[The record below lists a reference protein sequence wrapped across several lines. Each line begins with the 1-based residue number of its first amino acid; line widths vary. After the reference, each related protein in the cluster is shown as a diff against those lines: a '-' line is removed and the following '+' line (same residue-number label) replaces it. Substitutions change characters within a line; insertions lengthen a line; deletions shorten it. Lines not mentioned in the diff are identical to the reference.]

1 MNENFYE
8 VSEDTITDFFEVF
21 DKKSFPIKI
30 DFQFLGHRKQ
40 KGLIKISKI
49 SDQYSAIL
57 AIELG
62 SPRELLVTIN
72 EDLMDAFDEESR
84 TILIEQEIDK
94 INMNVESGKIKLVKT
109 DLNTFASLVN
119 KYGVEKV
126 SRANQV
132 ESLFIEQKEDSQDDD
147 DFIV

>member
-1 MNENFYE
+1 MNENFYQ
-8 VSEDTITDFFEVF
+8 VSEDTINDFFEVF

-132 ESLFIEQKEDSQDDD
+132 ESLFIEQKEDSEDD

>member
-1 MNENFYE
+1 MNDNFYE
-8 VSEDTITDFFEVF
+8 VSEDTINDFFEVF

-49 SDQYSAIL
+49 SDQYAAIL

-132 ESLFIEQKEDSQDDD
+132 ESLFIEQKEDSQDD
-147 DFIV
+147 FIV

>member
-1 MNENFYE
+1 MNDNFYE
-8 VSEDTITDFFEVF
+8 VSEDTINDFFEVF

-30 DFQFLGHRKQ
+30 DFQSLGHRKQ

-109 DLNTFASLVN
+109 DLNTFASLVS

-132 ESLFIEQKEDSQDDD
+132 ESLFIEQKEDSEDD

>member
-1 MNENFYE
+1 MNDNFYE
-8 VSEDTITDFFEVF
+8 VSEDTIKDFFEVF

-132 ESLFIEQKEDSQDDD
+132 ESLFIEQKEDSEDD

>member
-1 MNENFYE
+1 MNENFYQ
-8 VSEDTITDFFEVF
+8 VSEDTINDFFEVF

-132 ESLFIEQKEDSQDDD
+132 ESLFIEQKEDSEDD
-147 DFIV
+147 DFVV

>member
-1 MNENFYE
+1 M
-8 VSEDTITDFFEVF
+8 
-21 DKKSFPIKI
+21 
-30 DFQFLGHRKQ
+30 
-40 KGLIKISKI
+40 
-49 SDQYSAIL
+49 

-94 INMNVESGKIKLVKT
+94 INMNLESGKIKLVGT
-109 DLNTFASLVN
+109 DFNTFSSIVV

-132 ESLFIEQKEDSQDDD
+132 ETLFAEQKEDKDN